1 MKYPFTM
8 IKQRFAGIFIIGIL
22 SLINISLF
30 AQNDDQLP
38 NRPVPPHLVNDL
50 ADIIPASE
58 EANLENKLTTYNDS
72 TSTQIAVIIVKTIDG
87 FEISD
92 YAYKIGRKWGV
103 GQKDLD
109 NGIVLLVSVD
119 DRKMFIATGYGTE
132 SYITD
137 ARASR
142 IYREIL
148 TPAFQQNNYYGGID
162 AATTEMIKY
171 LSGAY
176 DGEAMGNPED
186 KPNIFGVI
194 ILIFVILFI
203 LSKFFRGGNGGT
215 TFSGRGPTY
224 WGGGGF
230 GGGGFG
236 GSGGGGGGGF
246 GGFGG
251 GGFGGGGAGGSW

>member
-1 MKYPFTM
+1 M
-8 IKQRFAGIFIIGIL
+8 IKKLSFRIAFVFIVSLL
-22 SLINISLF
+22 STVTLN

-38 NRPVPPHLVNDL
+38 ERPNPPKLVNDL
-50 ADIIPASE
+50 ADVIPAAE
-58 EANLENKLTTYNDS
+58 EANLENKLVAYNDS
-72 TSTQIAVIIVKTIDG
+72 TSTQIAVIILKTIEPY
-87 FEISD
+87 EIAD

-103 GQKDLD
+103 GQKDLN
-109 NGIVLLVSVD
+109 NGIVLLVAVD
-119 DRKMFIATGYGTE
+119 DRKMYIATGYGTE
-132 SYITD
+132 GFITD

-148 TPAFQQNNYYGGID
+148 TPAFQQGDYYGGID
-162 AATTEMIKY
+162 IATTEMIKF
-171 LSGAY
+171 LTGAY
-176 DGEAMGNPED
+176 DGEELGTPED
-186 KPNIFGVI
+186 KPNILTVI
-194 ILIFVILFI
+194 IIIIVILFI

-236 GSGGGGGGGF
+236 GGGGGGGGF

>member
-1 MKYPFTM
+1 MKYLFTM
-8 IKQRFAGIFIIGIL
+8 IKRRSAGIFIIGIL
-22 SLINISLF
+22 SLINISLY

-38 NRPVPPHLVNDL
+38 DRPVPPHLVNDL
-50 ADIIPASE
+50 ADIIPVGE
-58 EANLENKLTTYNDS
+58 EANLENKLTAYNDS
-72 TSTQIAVIIVKTIDG
+72 TSTQIVVIILKTIGD

-109 NGIVLLVSVD
+109 NGIVLLVAVD

-176 DGEAMGNPED
+176 DGEPMGNSQD
-186 KPNIFGVI
+186 KPNIFGLI

-215 TFSGRGPTY
+215 TFGGHGPTY

-230 GGGGFG
+230 GGFG
-236 GSGGGGGGGF
+236 GSGGGGGGGGF

>member
-1 MKYPFTM
+1 MKYPSTM
-8 IKQRFAGIFIIGIL
+8 IKLRFAGIFIIGIL

-38 NRPVPPHLVNDL
+38 DRPVPPRLVNDL
-50 ADIIPASE
+50 ANIIPAAE
-58 EANLENKLTTYNDS
+58 EANLENKLTLYNDS
-72 TSTQIAVIIVKTIDG
+72 TSTQIAVIVIKTIGD

-109 NGIVLLVSVD
+109 NGIVLLVAVD
-119 DRKMFIATGYGTE
+119 DRKMYIATGYGTE
-132 SYITD
+132 SFITD

-171 LSGAY
+171 LTGAY
-176 DGEAMGNPED
+176 DGEAIGNPQD
-186 KPNIFGVI
+186 KPNILGVI

-230 GGGGFG
+230 GGFG
-236 GSGGGGGGGF
+236 GSGGGGGGF